1 MKRALSLVLAVV
13 MVFSLA
19 LGVVAADTARA
30 ALADSGTDSGPV
42 DSGAVII
49 TFDLNYDGAPAA
61 RQPRRMPM
69 GRSRARLRR
78 TSWCAGYTF
87 DGWYE
92 TAAPSASDTK
102 VDLETRP

>member
-42 DSGAVII
+42 DSGAVYTI
-49 TFDLNYDGAPAA
+49 TFTLNYGTAPVSKTAETDA
-61 RQPRRMPM
+61 EGKVTCPFTEDELVR
-69 GRSRARLRR
+69 
-78 TSWCAGYTF
+78 AGY
-87 DGWYE
+87 
-92 TAAPSASDTK
+92 PSP
-102 VDLETRP
+102 R

>member
-42 DSGAVII
+42 DSGGVYHHVHSELWDSAC
-49 TFDLNYDGAPAA
+49 FKDRRDGRRGKGHVPVYRGRAGA
-61 RQPRRMPM
+61 RRLYVRR
-69 GRSRARLRR
+69 L
-78 TSWCAGYTF
+78 
-87 DGWYE
+87 
-92 TAAPSASDTK
+92 
-102 VDLETRP
+102 V